1 MPSKAPSLPDLD
13 GRVPSRPRRH
23 SVLPDHARHPVPLP
37 CPSPISALLPVQM
50 FPVPSLEVPTEPGCR
65 AKHGTSPAGP
75 RRVVFLP
82 VQGVTCLPQHVT
94 SAHCM
99 IPIRLCV
106 VAPPS
111 LPCSW
116 KLHLPL
122 IQSWLSAREPRTKT
136 SVQTRDP
143 VSRRKEP
150 LLSPVRADRLVE
162 RNACPALLLAVAC
175 RPGMHRN

>member
-1 MPSKAPSLPDLD
+1 MPSKAPSLPGLD

-99 IPIRLCV
+99 TPIRSCV
-106 VAPPS
+106 VSPSVSAVLMEAAP
-111 LPCSW
+111 
-116 KLHLPL
+116 
-122 IQSWLSAREPRTKT
+122 AT
-136 SVQTRDP
+136 DP
-143 VSRRKEP
+143 TVTLRSRAADKGICAPQLTSRRSVP
-150 LLSPVRADRLVE
+150 GDRAPMPR
-162 RNACPALLLAVAC
+162 
-175 RPGMHRN
+175 